1 MYKHILF
8 GWDLTKAGYEVA
20 QRIGSLSKLMGAR
33 LSLLHIVE
41 PLKTYGYPLVTDAS
55 HDHIDFAKEA
65 LHNLASEL
73 EVPKDRIH
81 VKAGS
86 TKQVILTTA
95 EDLKIDLIAVGSHGG
110 SGFSR
115 LLGSTANAINNSAH
129 CDVLTLRID
138 ESLAGDTIHTF
149 GDGVYPE

>member
-8 GWDLTKAGYEVA
+8 AWDLTKAGYEVA
-20 QRIGSLSKLMGAR
+20 QRIGEMAKLMDAR
-33 LSLLHIVE
+33 LSILHIVE
-41 PLKTYGYPLVTDAS
+41 PLKTYGYPVVTDAS

-65 LHNLASEL
+65 LQKLAEEL
-73 EVPKDRIH
+73 DVPEDRVH

-86 TKQVILTTA
+86 TKQVILTA
-95 EDLKIDLIAVGSHGG
+95 ADDLDIDLIAVGSHGG

-115 LLGSTANAINNSAH
+115 LLGSTANAITNSAE

-138 ESLAGDTIHTF
+138 DALHGDTIHTF
-149 GDGVYPE
+149 GDGVYSE